1 MRGLKDFLGRRLSP
15 EEDLGLHLTI
25 GLVLSLC
32 LLGVFVVIAHT
43 VESQKIE
50 FDHAVGLRL
59 QEHRQE
65 SPIARRCFL
74 FITEFG
80 SFPMMTGMAIGG
92 ALVLTIA
99 HRRLLAFVWLLAP
112 AGGGLLDAAL
122 KHFYVRERP
131 SFPDPHIHETTLS
144 FPSGHSVASVV
155 SYGLLA
161 YVLVLFLPRWWSRIT
176 ALVVLGFLVLAIG
189 FSRAYLG
196 AHYFTDVM
204 GGYAVGGCWLATC
217 ISAVETIRR
226 RRGRKERQQAKQEEM
241 SQAEAVSQFS
251 SAP

>member
-59 QEHRQE
+59 EEHRKE
-65 SPIARRCFL
+65 SPVMRRCFL

-80 SFPMMTGMAIGG
+80 SFPMMTGLAIGG

-99 HRRLLAFVWLLAP
+99 HRRLLAFADIQAHVHARAWFQFQRELIP
-112 AGGGLLDAAL
+112 IGGN
-122 KHFYVRERP
+122 R
-131 SFPDPHIHETTLS
+131 
-144 FPSGHSVASVV
+144 
-155 SYGLLA
+155 
-161 YVLVLFLPRWWSRIT
+161 
-176 ALVVLGFLVLAIG
+176 
-189 FSRAYLG
+189 
-196 AHYFTDVM
+196 
-204 GGYAVGGCWLATC
+204 
-217 ISAVETIRR
+217 
-226 RRGRKERQQAKQEEM
+226 
-241 SQAEAVSQFS
+241 
-251 SAP
+251 